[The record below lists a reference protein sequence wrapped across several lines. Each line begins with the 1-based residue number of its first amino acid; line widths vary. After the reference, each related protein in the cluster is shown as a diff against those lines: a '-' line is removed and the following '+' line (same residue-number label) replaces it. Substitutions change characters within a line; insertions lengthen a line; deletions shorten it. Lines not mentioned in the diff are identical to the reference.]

1 MNALESAA
9 LAVRVLG
16 VSVALL
22 LLPGVML
29 LQWLQL
35 RVQWDRCVVLGF
47 ALSYSW
53 IFVLSIVIP
62 LFELNADVAGGLTLV
77 LLAVLGSALAR
88 GLRRGQKLVW
98 SSERSDVWLILVIVL
113 AALAAWMIEPPFTG
127 EEALDLASIS
137 RFADGGPISF
147 DNTSLL
153 PDARAVYVFQPY
165 QLALGLIAR
174 WSWTEPI
181 VALIKFRA
189 FLAPLALVLLYSLI
203 RSLTLTRIEAS
214 SAFLVALLFVVF
226 DMNTWEW
233 NSLFPFVRRG
243 GVGAG
248 ICVPAML
255 VLCLIATRRVHDP
268 DVLRVRRL
276 ALLTAPVMLL
286 ASLATHP
293 LEMFTLLC
301 FLVGMTCTILAGLD
315 RAGARKQ
322 AVLLMLLLSVA
333 TGAYAFVQAR
343 FVPYVAEYERHQKVP
358 LRAELIELVQQP
370 TTAIAG
376 GPTDA
381 REILS
386 RTVPATSAL
395 VGGIP
400 ALALAA
406 LRAPA
411 TATMLALGIVPLALL
426 YASPAGYIVIELLT
440 SVETARDVNAYFSL
454 LGLLALAIGL
464 TALAQAGLHAATT
477 RHGVGRL
484 VATSAAGSF
493 VVWAAWIWGR
503 NGVRTLASRTT
514 MQPEFLLLVAV
525 IVAAVVLVMA
535 ALRPRPIVP
544 PAPLPWA
551 TALATLC
558 LAVPFVIPEWG
569 FGGVFTKREA
579 ESIFHRFDHTRA
591 SPSVVDWGSY
601 YEGLKQSIAPPLP
614 VPRVVID
621 ALQKHVPPRQ
631 VVLADPRYSCA
642 LVVLIDAYC
651 INPDSIYGHYF
662 QPAARYHTEYV
673 TAGPGDVPIH
683 PFFNATTSLTSAEA
697 RLLEEYRVSYV
708 LADPVYAEAIA
719 GKLREIA
726 GEASLE
732 FDVDGYQLYRIGS

>member
-1 MNALESAA
+1 
-9 LAVRVLG
+9 
-16 VSVALL
+16 
-22 LLPGVML
+22 
-29 LQWLQL
+29 
-35 RVQWDRCVVLGF
+35 
-47 ALSYSW
+47 
-53 IFVLSIVIP
+53 
-62 LFELNADVAGGLTLV
+62 
-77 LLAVLGSALAR
+77 
-88 GLRRGQKLVW
+88 
-98 SSERSDVWLILVIVL
+98 
-113 AALAAWMIEPPFTG
+113 
-127 EEALDLASIS
+127 
-137 RFADGGPISF
+137 
-147 DNTSLL
+147 
-153 PDARAVYVFQPY
+153 
-165 QLALGLIAR
+165 
-174 WSWTEPI
+174 
-181 VALIKFRA
+181 
-189 FLAPLALVLLYSLI
+189 
-203 RSLTLTRIEAS
+203 
-214 SAFLVALLFVVF
+214 
-226 DMNTWEW
+226 
-233 NSLFPFVRRG
+233 
-243 GVGAG
+243 
-248 ICVPAML
+248 
-255 VLCLIATRRVHDP
+255 
-268 DVLRVRRL
+268 
-276 ALLTAPVMLL
+276 
-286 ASLATHP
+286 
-293 LEMFTLLC
+293 
-301 FLVGMTCTILAGLD
+301 
-315 RAGARKQ
+315 
-322 AVLLMLLLSVA
+322 MLLLSAA

-400 ALALAA
+400 ALALAV

-411 TATMLALGIVPLALL
+411 TAAMLALGIVPLALL

-525 IVAAVVLVMA
+525 IVAAVVLVIA

-544 PAPLPWA
+544 PAPLPWG

-591 SPSVVDWGSY
+591 SPSVVDWAPY

-621 ALQKHVPPRQ
+621 ALQKHIPPRQ

-673 TAGPGDVPIH
+673 TAGAGDVPIH
-683 PFFNATTSLTSAEA
+683 PFFNATISLTSAEA

-726 GEASLE
+726 GGASLE